1 MCAWNFL
8 SRLAA
13 LVVAV
18 VIMFAAGEAL
28 AATRVALVIGNGAY
42 QSVPQLPNPP
52 RDAGD
57 VADSLT
63 RLGFVVTRSADA
75 TGDAMRGAL
84 GALGPAA
91 DGADMAVV
99 FYAGHGMEI
108 GGENWLI
115 P

>member
-18 VIMFAAGEAL
+18 VIMFAAGQAL

-42 QSVPQLPNPP
+42 QSVLQLPNPP

-63 RLGFVVTRSADA
+63 RLGFAVTRSADPA
-75 TGDAMRGAL
+75 RGA
-84 GALGPAA
+84 
-91 DGADMAVV
+91 
-99 FYAGHGMEI
+99 
-108 GGENWLI
+108 ENL
-115 P
+115 PSVAKTSSPSGNARDNV